1 MAKQIIDRARFEI
14 AYWVLC
20 APGFELCRRERFYG
34 AGVAYLRA
42 VRPIVNGI
50 SPGALP

>member
-1 MAKQIIDRARFEI
+1 MAKLIIDRARFEF

-20 APGFELCRRERFYG
+20 YPGFKLCSQERFYG
-34 AGVAYLRA
+34 AGMAYLRA

-50 SPGALP
+50 SPGAL